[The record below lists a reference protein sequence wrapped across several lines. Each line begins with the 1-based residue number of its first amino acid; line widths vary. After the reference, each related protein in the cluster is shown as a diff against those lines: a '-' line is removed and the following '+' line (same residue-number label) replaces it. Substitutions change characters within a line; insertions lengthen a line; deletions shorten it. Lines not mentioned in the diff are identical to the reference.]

1 MAVDLSS
8 GPQVVVLNPYGAA
21 WVYTKRI
28 VYSSRGHLESLKAE
42 HQCGK
47 PLLRVERADYVFEP
61 MPPPTWRAGRA
72 RARPSIGTG

>member
-1 MAVDLSS
+1 MDLSS